1 MASKDRSD
9 DDVFDK
15 VAPEPEPEP
24 EPEPAVA
31 AAEPSPPP
39 IYVSEPATAGKRKN
53 GADFIKKA
61 LVGIVKIFKSLG
73 ERLVMWSMVLMFVF
87 GGLGMGCGLFSVLF
101 PITNNL
107 IYESNYP
114 LWLGF
119 TIAAGVF
126 VAAAFVFAIIYAVED
141 HESRSY
147 CDPDDYK
154 GELISGGAALGVG
167 VIVMFACGF
176 THTMFAGG
184 IAIASAAVAGVI
196 AAMIV
201 MLVNDCD
208 YPEGFGFA
216 IAACALSII
225 LGGITYTVVEQPDRH
240 YAVTD
245 GICYIVREDNTLT
258 VFAED
263 LNIEELVIPS
273 EIDGYRVTSVARPK
287 TVKHNGVLKRVTI
300 PDSVLFIEDE
310 AFKDCTGLESIVIP
324 NSVLT
329 VGENAFYGCR
339 ALSSV
344 TLPESLRILGDG
356 AFENCISLPSVTIPS
371 NIVSTPSRAFKGCA
385 KLVSVTVGSKNVGKE
400 AFANCSA
407 LTDVTLSDSVETVG
421 ARAFASDII
430 LKDIYIPKSVTAIA
444 SDAFER
450 CISLTVYVGHFT
462 EPPEV
467 AVALDGFEVYRN
479 MTREDYELETG
490 KLEAEPPYET
500 VKGNG
505 EVVYG
510 A

>member
-1 MASKDRSD
+1 MNPND
-9 DDVFDK
+9 DDVYDK

-24 EPEPAVA
+24 EVVVA
-31 AAEPSPPP
+31 AVEPTAPSP
-39 IYVSEPATAGKRKN
+39 ISASKTATAGKREN
-53 GADFIKKA
+53 GAVEIIKKA
-61 LVGIVKIFKSLG
+61 LAGIVKIFKSIG
-73 ERLVMWSMVLMFVF
+73 EGLVMWSMVLMFVF

-107 IYESNYP
+107 IYESNYQ

-119 TIAAGVF
+119 TIAAGVC
-126 VAAAFVFAIIYAVED
+126 VAAAFVFAIIHAKDEYDTPEHYNV
-141 HESRSY
+141 
-147 CDPDDYK
+147 
-154 GELISGGAALGVG
+154 ELIVGGSVLGAN
-167 VIVMFACGF
+167 VIVMLACGF

-184 IAIASAAVAGVI
+184 IAIASLAVAGVI
-196 AAMIV
+196 ATMIV

-240 YAVTD
+240 YTVSD

-273 EIDGYRVTSVARPK
+273 EIDGYRVTSVARPR

-300 PDSVLFIEDE
+300 PDSVLFIEDG

-329 VGENAFYGCR
+329 VGENAFCGCR
-339 ALSSV
+339 SLSSV
-344 TLPESLRILGDG
+344 SLPESLRILGDG

-385 KLVSVTVGSKNVGKE
+385 KLVSVTVGSKNVGAE

-407 LTDVTLSDSVETVG
+407 LTDVTLSDDVETVG
-421 ARAFASDII
+421 ARAFANDIV

-467 AVALDGFEVYRN
+467 ATAFDGFEVYRN
-479 MTREDYELETG
+479 MTREDYELVTG
-490 KLEAEPPYET
+490 KTEAEPPYET
-500 VKGNG
+500 VKENG